1 MEIEFK
7 ISIILSDRAREAHKV
22 RAAQQVLL
30 MMAAEI
36 VRASASWDG
45 RVKDADPKA

>member
-1 MEIEFK
+1 MRIEFQ
-7 ISIILSDRAREAHKV
+7 ISISLSDRAREHDKI

-36 VRASASWDG
+36 VRASAAWDG
-45 RVKDADPKA
+45 RAKDTDPKA